1 MKRVPRAVWTRLL
14 PPRPSPLSV
23 NQTPILK
30 RDARRA
36 AVAPSHRLVWL
47 GWREPCTVAAAV
59 VLLPLASCLPA
70 PCQCL
75 SAAYTLS
82 ACHTPDGCLV
92 VLLNKHLSWTGA
104 KKKNLFIEIYRKGMS
119 SDCLSSILCCRLCS
133 VSVSVTKETNTPKFV
148 TVLLSAQFSHDI
160 HLNTWFRL
168 KSKT

>member
-1 MKRVPRAVWTRLL
+1 MHNIHNALRLLLWNAPLVPRAVWTRLL
-14 PPRPSPLSV
+14 PPRPSSLSV
-23 NQTPILK
+23 NQTQILK

-47 GWREPCTVAAAV
+47 GWREPCTLAAAV

-92 VLLNKHLSWTGA
+92 LLLNKHLCRTGRCGA
-104 KKKNLFIEIYRKGMS
+104 QTESFHRDLQEGYVFRLLSSGELKWLPLKKKTS
-119 SDCLSSILCCRLCS
+119 SAAVFAAFLY
-133 VSVSVTKETNTPKFV
+133 
-148 TVLLSAQFSHDI
+148 Q
-160 HLNTWFRL
+160 
-168 KSKT
+168 

>member
-1 MKRVPRAVWTRLL
+1 MKRAPRFSRSVDSSSPTPAG
-14 PPRPSPLSV
+14 PLSV

-30 RDARRA
+30 RDVRRA

-47 GWREPCTVAAAV
+47 GWREQCTVAAAV

-92 VLLNKHLSWTGA
+92 VLLNKHLSWTGRCGA
-104 KKKNLFIEIYRKGMS
+104 KTESFHRDLQEGYVF
-119 SDCLSSILCCRLCS
+119 RLCS
-133 VSVSVTKETNTPKFV
+133 VSVSVTKVTNTAKFV
-148 TVLLSAQFSHDI
+148 TVLLSFHMI
-160 HLNTWFRL
+160 YI
-168 KSKT
+168 